1 MGTSW
6 ASGQRAKAPADGQIF
21 LLAAAAGTRHD
32 FRPMRSSILLS
43 AALFLLAC
51 NHKPALVAKPSSA
64 TPLAAVASG
73 AGQGASMTVAGK
85 VLERIDAGTYSYL
98 RLDALGG
105 EQWAAVPKCELKN
118 GDDAVVSHAMP
129 MDGFE
134 SKTLNRKFE
143 HIVFGILGSS
153 GAAAAVPAA
162 AGAPA
167 PSQHGQMAEPHG
179 GIRPASA
186 PPADIGPIAVARATG
201 PAAATVAEVFAKKAS
216 LDSKPVRVHAK
227 VVKVLPG
234 IMGKNWLHVRD
245 GSGSADKNDN
255 DLTVTTQD
263 VATVGSVVLVEGTVH
278 ADKDFGSGYKF
289 SAIVEDAKVT
299 K

>member
-1 MGTSW
+1 
-6 ASGQRAKAPADGQIF
+6 
-21 LLAAAAGTRHD
+21 
-32 FRPMRSSILLS
+32 MRSPILLS
-43 AALFLLAC
+43 ALFLLAC
-51 NHKPALVAKPSSA
+51 NRKPALVAKPAIA
-64 TPLAAVASG
+64 TPPAAVASG
-73 AGQGASMTVAGK
+73 AGQSATMTVAGK

-98 RLDALGG
+98 RLDTLGG

-118 GDDAVVSHAMP
+118 GDNAVVSHAMP

-134 SKTLNRKFE
+134 SKTLGRKFE
-143 HIVFGILGSS
+143 HIVFGILDSA
-153 GAAAAVPAA
+153 GAPAA
-162 AGAPA
+162 AGT
-167 PSQHGQMAEPHG
+167 PSPHGQMAEPRGGEAHPGEPHG
-179 GIRPASA
+179 GMRPASA
-186 PPADIGPIAVARATG
+186 PPADIGP
-201 PAAATVAEVFAKKAS
+201 
-216 LDSKPVRVHAK
+216 KPVRVHAK

-234 IMGKNWLHVRD
+234 IMGKNWLHMRD
-245 GSGSADKNDN
+245 GSGSVDKNDN